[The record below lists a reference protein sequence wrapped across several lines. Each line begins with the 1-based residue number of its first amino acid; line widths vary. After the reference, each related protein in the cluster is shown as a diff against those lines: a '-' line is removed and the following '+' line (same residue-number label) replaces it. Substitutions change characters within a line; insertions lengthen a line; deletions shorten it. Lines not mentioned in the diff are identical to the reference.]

1 MDKKIIIITVILVT
15 VLTVCLAT
23 NKIGIPDEP
32 PKITVK
38 SDSSEIFYVVGKN
51 KWNGA
56 VYDRE
61 DNFIVLKERIF
72 NRNMPYIKNGAKITI
87 SFDSSKPDNT
97 ILSEII
103 LDEHGNAKWRTD
115 EHVKTY
121 EVGFA
126 PFGRTGTFTIE
137 PNYATALSS
146 DSADYEAGNT
156 IKGYKMICSW
166 GKNECEYAFVILGDA
181 AVMPIQTEIY
191 NLN

>member
-1 MDKKIIIITVILVT
+1 MNKKIIVAAIALVT
-15 VLTVCLAT
+15 VLTICLAT
-23 NKIGIPDEP
+23 NRIGIPDEP

-38 SDSSEIFYVVGKN
+38 SGSSEIFYVVGKN
-51 KWNGA
+51 KWNDA

-61 DNFIVLKERIF
+61 DNFIAQRERIF
-72 NRNMPYIKNGAKITI
+72 NRDMPYIKNGAKITI
-87 SFDSSKPDNT
+87 SFDGNKPDSI

-115 EHVKTY
+115 EHIKIY
-121 EVGFA
+121 EIDFA

-146 DSADYEAGNT
+146 DSTDYEVGNT
-156 IKGYKMICSW
+156 IKGYKMVCSW

-181 AVMPIQTEIY
+181 AMMPIGPS
-191 NLN
+191 